1 MTLIHPLTSVRTTP
15 PSSIREVP
23 SPSIQDPLGEGV
35 MVGMAPSV
43 TCTRNEGGT
52 DIVWVPG
59 RRNAGHERSCGRY
72 FSLSSE
78 RRHPCWAGS
87 KTFSQYTTTQAVE
100 RVAGISSKKYARRG
114 KCENRGD
121 KLVRDSGGRKG
132 RPAQQG

>member
-78 RRHPCWAGS
+78 RRHPCWVGS
-87 KTFSQYTTTQAVE
+87 KTF
-100 RVAGISSKKYARRG
+100 YAIHNYPSCGARCRNLIEEVRAQG
-114 KCENRGD
+114 KMRESR
-121 KLVRDSGGRKG
+121 
-132 RPAQQG
+132 